1 MAGQVNEATLYR
13 CGLCDE
19 WNIRPCQRKGHEGS
33 VDSPHPTVAVLNLL
47 ERAVSLLSILA
58 YK

>member
-1 MAGQVNEATLYR
+1 MNEATLYR